1 VPGIE
6 DARASAQTG
15 GPAPRWRPLEPEAR
29 DLRLLRRSRLAVVAA
44 EALDLVEVTRVGLA
58 RQRRGPGSQNCAA
71 ESSVNGVTLLQPAR
85 AALPMMVVGLLRFWS
100 LVRYGPRQRYWLAM
114 CSHDQEK
121 GDMPRVSSAAVSY
134 SR

>member
-1 VPGIE
+1 
-6 DARASAQTG
+6 
-15 GPAPRWRPLEPEAR
+15 
-29 DLRLLRRSRLAVVAA
+29 
-44 EALDLVEVTRVGLA
+44 
-58 RQRRGPGSQNCAA
+58 
-71 ESSVNGVTLLQPAR
+71 
-85 AALPMMVVGLLRFWS
+85 MVVGLLRFWS